1 MNFKINFAYLF
12 LFLSVLFWAGNF
24 IVGKYAS
31 YYQIPPWSGNFYR
44 WFFAWLILLPF
55 TFTEIISKKNY
66 ILENYKFYILL
77 GITSVTIFNSIV
89 YYSLN
94 FTQVISGVL
103 MISTIPVMI
112 MFISSILKIER
123 TNIFQILGVICSFI
137 GVILIIT
144 KANFDL
150 LVNLDFNKGDLTMV
164 IAMLSWATY
173 SALLKKR
180 KHELSQLSLLEV
192 IITFGLIFLIPI
204 YITEYSLGFEITLNK
219 PFILVLIYVVLFPGL
234 AAFICWIKGISLIGP
249 NRSGVFLH
257 LMPILSALMAMIIFK
272 EKFMLYH
279 LLGAFFIL
287 SGIILS
293 NRKST
298 NALSSYF
305 RRLSK
310 YITAVCRFK
319 KTILKV

>member
-1 MNFKINFAYLF
+1 MNFKINFAYIF
-12 LFLSVLFWAGNF
+12 LFLAVFFWAGNF
-24 IVGKYAS
+24 IVGKFAS
-31 YYQIPPWSGNFYR
+31 YYEIPPFSLNFYR

-55 TFTEIISKKNY
+55 TFKEIISKKNY

-77 GITSVTIFNSIV
+77 GVTSVTIFNSIV

-112 MFISSILKIER
+112 MFISSILKIEK
-123 TNIFQILGVICSFI
+123 TNIFQIFGVICSFI

-144 KANFDL
+144 KANFEL

-164 IAMLSWATY
+164 IAMFSWATY

-204 YITEYSLGFEITLNK
+204 YIAEYNLGFKINLNK
-219 PFILVLIYVVLFPGL
+219 PFVLVLIYVVLFPGL
-234 AAFICWIKGISLIGP
+234 ASFICWIKGISLIGA

-257 LMPILSALMAMIIFK
+257 LMPILSATMAIIIFS
-272 EKFMLYH
+272 EKFMFYH
-279 LLGAFFIL
+279 LLGAIFIL

-293 NRKST
+293 NRKPT
-298 NALSSYF
+298 NA
-305 RRLSK
+305 
-310 YITAVCRFK
+310 
-319 KTILKV
+319 